1 MQHLLDLPEHM
12 NEVYEL
18 INKVILLLRKLNKG
32 KEYVTFLQNH
42 NNRENI
48 WIEWKKK
55 KNRVL
60 IPELVIPDHTKTPIT
75 INNCTAN
82 DRFNLCKKSNLHSL
96 VCSVIS

>member
-1 MQHLLDLPEHM
+1 M

-60 IPELVIPDHTKTPIT
+60 IPEQVIPNHTKTPIT